1 MSIMNRNDIELLLS
15 HVEGLQKFL
24 EGNTLEGFRQEIL
37 RVEKFLSRFG
47 TLDEL
52 IGYIEKIEKIAYV
65 AKDFL
70 SISEVADFLQISKS
84 TVYKLTASKEI
95 TVYKPT
101 GKNIFILRSDL
112 NKWIRRYPHL
122 SNDDIIKNADII
134 KTQIAKESKSKHYK
148 NENR

>member
-15 HVEGLQKFL
+15 HIEGLQKFL

-52 IGYIEKIEKIAYV
+52 IGYIAKIEKIAYV

>member
-1 MSIMNRNDIELLLS
+1 MNRNEIELLLS
-15 HVEGLQKFL
+15 HIEGLQKFL

-37 RVEKFLSRFG
+37 RVEKFLNRFG

-52 IGYIEKIEKIAYV
+52 IGYIEKIEKVAYV

-84 TVYKLTASKEI
+84 TVYKLTASKEL

-101 GKNIFILRSDL
+101 SKNIFILRSDL
-112 NKWIRRYPHL
+112 NKWIRRYPYL

-134 KTQIAKESKSKHYK
+134 KTQIVKEPKYKHYK

>member
-15 HVEGLQKFL
+15 HIEGLQKFL

-84 TVYKLTASKEI
+84 TVYKLTASKGI

>member
-15 HVEGLQKFL
+15 HIEGLQKFL

-70 SISEVADFLQISKS
+70 SISEVADFLQIYKS

>member
-15 HVEGLQKFL
+15 HIEGLQKFL

-122 SNDDIIKNADII
+122 SNDDKKKNADII

>member
-15 HVEGLQKFL
+15 HIEGLQKFL

-95 TVYKPT
+95 TVLKFPT
-101 GKNIFILRSDL
+101 PNKEGGK
-112 NKWIRRYPHL
+112 
-122 SNDDIIKNADII
+122 
-134 KTQIAKESKSKHYK
+134 
-148 NENR
+148 

>member
-15 HVEGLQKFL
+15 HIEGLQKFL
-24 EGNTLEGFRQEIL
+24 EGNILEGFRQEIL

-84 TVYKLTASKEI
+84 TIYKLTASKEI